1 MEGSSGLSVLASLC
15 RKAGRRG
22 LHAAGLPQS
31 TRSVAASESRRG
43 TGVYP
48 CHPCSWTVPQLL
60 EERTITYLFLFPS
73 HSTWHTWIP
82 LVSDSEW
89 GCLEM

>member
-60 EERTITYLFLFPS
+60 EEPMILHLTDKYYEGMSRDDDES
-73 HSTWHTWIP
+73 NKKGDH
-82 LVSDSEW
+82 
-89 GCLEM
+89 